1 MRRRRSP
8 HKHAHVL
15 WAHIIHWKHGY
26 SLCFHQMTLYTLR
39 HRQKALRVS
48 GSVLCYRVE
57 TDKDNL
63 STSPYYITFMC
74 VSHTC
79 ERKQTKCSA
88 LFSVCFLHDI
98 CHVGGPCSRNV
109 VNGSAGQLDLLC
121 FALLF
126 VYVQYVLALAA
137 PSLNRCRPG
146 REEMAQWQGN
156 VRMQA

>member
-1 MRRRRSP
+1 
-8 HKHAHVL
+8 
-15 WAHIIHWKHGY
+15 
-26 SLCFHQMTLYTLR
+26 MTLYTSR

-48 GSVLCYRVE
+48 GSVLSYRVE

-63 STSPYYITFMC
+63 STSPNYITFMC

-79 ERKQTKCSA
+79 ERKQTSA

-98 CHVGGPCSRNV
+98 RHVGGPCSRNV
-109 VNGSAGQLDLLC
+109 VNESAGQLDLLC
-121 FALLF
+121 FALLL

-146 REEMAQWQGN
+146 REAMAQWQGN